1 MKYEVALFELAI
13 VKDLCLTIS
22 LRTSGVVMP
31 SHTQT
36 KRRKKKNNFRNR
48 YEGIKCFLAYYLIFK
63 CNGFLTL

>member
-22 LRTSGVVMP
+22 LRTSGVMP

-36 KRRKKKNNFRNR
+36 KRKKRKTTFVIGMKVLSVF
-48 YEGIKCFLAYYLIFK
+48 YLII
-63 CNGFLTL
+63 